1 MESTL
6 DERQQYEYGLEELEI
21 YEAELARITEPEYV
35 EMPCYGTYK
44 THLCPELKVAFE
56 FARSMKNIKTQHEA
70 LNEMADFIFSC
81 YSWIGDIGHRM
92 WSIDAEAGRESDF
105 PVTMGSRFSYC
116 SYYQHVAS
124 KWQHD
129 NGKPRLEPRDEDMC
143 ERVSKGE
150 VGKILWEMVKKSV
163 TVRST
168 VDFWRKETA
177 VRRYAPGG
185 FAEIAT
191 SASASSDE
199 RLEMCAKRALKHD
212 VLERIVRAR
221 LGAEAYLE
229 IESAVEERIEELLA

>member
-6 DERQQYEYGLEELEI
+6 DERQQYEYGLEALEI
-21 YEAELARITEPEYV
+21 YEAELAKITEPEYV

-56 FARSMKNIKTQHEA
+56 FARYMKNIKTQHED
-70 LNEMADFIFSC
+70 LNEMADFVFND

-92 WSIDAEAGRESDF
+92 WSIDAEYGRESDL
-105 PVTMGSRFSYC
+105 PVTMGSRFSY
-116 SYYQHVAS
+116 STYYHHVAS

-143 ERVSKGE
+143 ERVTKGE

-163 TVRST
+163 TVKST
-168 VDFWRKETA
+168 VDFWRGETA

-185 FAEIAT
+185 FVEIAT
-191 SASASSDE
+191 SASESGDE
-199 RLEMCAKRALKHD
+199 RLEFCAKRALKHD

-221 LGAEAYLE
+221 LGAEAYSE
-229 IESAVEERIEELLA
+229 IEAAVEERVGELLA